1 MIAAQPKGMTMTA
14 ADEPIDC
21 TVCTPPGEDEAA
33 FSARAL
39 NSMSQGLGGSQILR
53 IAGEIK
59 AMQANGQDIYNL
71 TVGDFSPQEFRI
83 PERMARDIAAA
94 LSRGETNY
102 PPAIGLPETREA
114 VRTLY
119 ERELGLKY
127 RMDSVIMGSGARPPI
142 FATVALVVEPG
153 DKMLFGIPS
162 WNNPYYVHLAGAG
175 AIALATNAESNF
187 LLTAEMIRPHLDGV
201 TLLCLNSPLN
211 PCGTAYSEQQL
222 AELCDVILDE
232 NARRASSGQ
241 RPVMVMYDQVYWMLC
256 FGETRHHS
264 PVSVR
269 PEMAPYTI
277 YVDAIS
283 KSFAATGLRV
293 GWAVVPPAL
302 TPRFKA
308 LIGHMGAWAPRPAQL
323 ATAALL
329 HDPQAIR
336 EYHATMKTDV
346 EARLDALHQ
355 GFSAMAEQGLP
366 VHSLAPQGAIYLS
379 VHFDILGRS
388 HRGHSIETD
397 EDVRSFLLQEAGL
410 GIVPFQAFGLSEDTG
425 WMRFSVGAVS
435 LQAIEKGL
443 QRAEAA
449 LKQLD

>member
-1 MIAAQPKGMTMTA
+1 MTA
-14 ADEPIDC
+14 RSVIDC
-21 TVCTPPGEDEAA
+21 TNCTPPGEDEAA

-39 NSMSQGLGGSQILR
+39 NTMSQGLGGSQILR

-59 AMQANGQDIYNL
+59 AMQAEGQDICNL
-71 TVGDFSPQEFRI
+71 TVGDFSPAEFRI
-83 PERMARDIAAA
+83 PESMAQDITKA
-94 LSRGETNY
+94 LQDGQTNY

-175 AIALATNAESNF
+175 AVAIATDADSNF
-187 LLTAEMIRPHLDGV
+187 LLTAEQIRPHLDGV

-211 PCGTAYSEQQL
+211 PCGTAYSREQL
-222 AELCDVILDE
+222 ADICDLILAE
-232 NARRASSGQ
+232 NTRRAANKQ
-241 RPVMVMYDQVYWMLC
+241 RPIMVMYDQVYWMLC
-256 FGETRHHS
+256 FGVTEHHT

-277 YVDAIS
+277 FVDAIS

-323 ATAALL
+323 ATSALL
-329 HDPQAIR
+329 RNPTAIR
-336 EYHATMKTDV
+336 EYHATMKRDV
-346 EARLDALHQ
+346 EARLNALHQ
-355 GFSAMAEQGLP
+355 GFSAMGTAGLP
-366 VHSLAPQGAIYLS
+366 VQSMAPQGAIYLS
-379 VHFDILGRS
+379 VRFDILGRS
-388 HRGHSIETD
+388 FQGQTIKTD
-397 EDVRSFLLQEAGL
+397 EDVRSFLLKEAGL
-410 GIVPFQAFGLSEDTG
+410 GIVPFQAFGLTEDTG

-435 LQAIEKGL
+435 LEAISAGL
-443 QRAEAA
+443 DRAQAA
-449 LKQLD
+449 LSRLS

>member
-1 MIAAQPKGMTMTA
+1 MTHGSTV
-14 ADEPIDC
+14 DC
-21 TVCTPPGEDEAA
+21 TSCTPPGESEQE

-39 NSMSQGLGGSQILR
+39 NTMSQGLGGSQILR

-59 AMQANGQDIYNL
+59 AMQAEGQNICNL
-71 TVGDFSPQEFRI
+71 TVGDFSPAEFRI
-83 PERMARDIAAA
+83 PESMTVDIARA
-94 LSRGETNY
+94 LREGQTNY

-142 FATVALVVEPG
+142 FATVALVVQPG

-175 AIALATNAESNF
+175 AVALATDAESNF
-187 LLTAEMIRPHLDGV
+187 LLTAELIRPNLEGV
-201 TLLCLNSPLN
+201 TLVCLNSPLN
-211 PCGTAYSEQQL
+211 PCGTAYSEDQL
-222 AELCDVILDE
+222 AAICDVILDE
-232 NARRASSGQ
+232 NARRAALGQ

-256 FGETRHHS
+256 YGVTKHHT

-269 PEMAPYTI
+269 PQMAPYTI
-277 YVDAIS
+277 FVDAIS

-329 HDPQAIR
+329 HNPTTIR
-336 EYHATMKTDV
+336 EYHATMKSDV
-346 EARLDALHQ
+346 EARLNALHD
-355 GFSAMAEQGLP
+355 GFSAMAAAGLP
-366 VHSLAPQGAIYLS
+366 VCSIAPQGAIYLS
-379 VHFDILGRS
+379 VHFDILGRTHAG
-388 HRGHSIETD
+388 HRLETD
-397 EDVRSFLLQEAGL
+397 EDVRSFLLKEAGL
-410 GIVPFQAFGLSEDTG
+410 GIVPFQAFGLTEDTG

-435 LQAIEKGL
+435 LPAISAGL
-443 QRAEAA
+443 ERAQAA
-449 LKQLD
+449 LSRLD

>member
-1 MIAAQPKGMTMTA
+1 MTA
-14 ADEPIDC
+14 AMPIDC
-21 TVCTPPGEDEAA
+21 TVCTPPGEDESA

-39 NSMSQGLGGSQILR
+39 NTMSQGLGGSQILR

-59 AMQANGQDIYNL
+59 AMQADGHDICNL
-71 TVGDFSPQEFRI
+71 SVGDFSPKEFRI
-83 PERMARDIAAA
+83 PASLGDDIAAA

-127 RMDSVIMGSGARPPI
+127 RMDSIIMGSGARPPI

-175 AIALATNAESNF
+175 AIALATNAQSNF
-187 LLTAEMIRPHLDGV
+187 LLTGDMIRPHLDGV

-211 PCGTAYSEQQL
+211 PCGTAYGEQEL
-222 AELCDVILDE
+222 GDLCDVILAE
-232 NARRASSGQ
+232 NRTRASAGK
-241 RPVMVMYDQVYWMLC
+241 RPIMVMYDQVYWMLC
-256 FGETRHHS
+256 FGDTRHHT

-269 PEMAPYTI
+269 PEMASYTI
-277 YVDAIS
+277 FIDAIS

-329 HDPQAIR
+329 HDPQTIST
-336 EYHATMKTDV
+336 YHATMKADV
-346 EARLDALHQ
+346 EARLNALHQ
-355 GFSAMAEQGLP
+355 GFSAMTAKGLP
-366 VHSLAPQGAIYLS
+366 VRSIAPQGAIYLS
-379 VHFDILGRS
+379 VHFDMLGRT
-388 HRGHSIETD
+388 HRGQAIRTD
-397 EDVRSFLLQEAGL
+397 EDVRSFLLNEAGL

-435 LQAIEKGL
+435 LDDIHAGL

-449 LKQLD
+449 LSQLD

>member
-1 MIAAQPKGMTMTA
+1 MSINTT
-14 ADEPIDC
+14 EPIDC

-39 NSMSQGLGGSQILR
+39 NAMSQGLGGSQILQ

-59 AMQANGQDIYNL
+59 AMQADGHDICNL
-71 TVGDFSPQEFRI
+71 TVGDFSPKEFGI
-83 PERMARDIAAA
+83 PARLGEDIAAA
-94 LSRGETNY
+94 LRRGETNY

-119 ERELGLKY
+119 ERELGLRY

-142 FATVALVVEPG
+142 YATVALVVEPG

-162 WNNPYYVHLAGAG
+162 WNNTYYAHLAGAA
-175 AIALATNAESNF
+175 AIAVATNAKSNF
-187 LLTAEMIRPHLDGV
+187 LLTAEMIRPRLEGV
-201 TLLCLNSPLN
+201 TLICLNSPLN
-211 PCGTAYSEQQL
+211 PCGTAYGEEQL
-222 AELCDVILDE
+222 GELCDVILSE
-232 NARRASSGQ
+232 NRKRAAAGAR
-241 RPVMVMYDQVYWMLC
+241 PIMVMYDQVYWMLC

-277 YVDAIS
+277 LVDAIS

-329 HDPQAIR
+329 HDPAAIR
-336 EYHATMKTDV
+336 SYHATMKAGV
-346 EARLDALHQ
+346 EARLDALHR
-355 GFSAMAEQGLP
+355 GFSAMGSRGLP
-366 VHSLAPQGAIYLS
+366 VHSIAPQGAIYLS
-379 VHFDILGRS
+379 VHFDMLGRS
-388 HRGHSIETD
+388 FQGEVIRSD
-397 EDVRSFLLQEAGL
+397 EDVRSFLLNEAGL
-410 GIVPFQAFGLSEDTG
+410 GIVPFQAFGLTEDTG

-435 LQAIEKGL
+435 VADIEAVL

-449 LKQLD
+449 LSRLDQA

>member
-1 MIAAQPKGMTMTA
+1 MSTA
-14 ADEPIDC
+14 SVIDC
-21 TVCTPPGEDEAA
+21 TQCTPPGESDQE

-53 IAGEIK
+53 IAGEIR
-59 AMQANGQDIYNL
+59 AMQAQGQNICNL
-71 TVGDFSPQEFRI
+71 TVGDFSPAEFRI
-83 PERMARDIAAA
+83 PESMSADIAQA
-94 LSRGETNY
+94 LRDGQTNY

-142 FATVALVVEPG
+142 FATVALVLEPG

-175 AIALATNAESNF
+175 AVALATDVESNF
-187 LLTAEMIRPHLDGV
+187 LLTAAQIEPHLEGV
-201 TLLCLNSPLN
+201 TLVCLNSPLN
-211 PCGTAYSEQQL
+211 PCGTAYSKEQL
-222 AELCDVILDE
+222 GDICDVILDE
-232 NARRASSGQ
+232 NARRAASGQ

-256 FGETRHHS
+256 YGETEHHT
-264 PVSVR
+264 PISVR
-269 PEMAPYTI
+269 PDMAPYTI
-277 YVDAIS
+277 LVDAIS

-293 GWAVVPPAL
+293 GWAVVPSAL

-329 HDPQAIR
+329 NNPTAIR
-336 EYHATMKTDV
+336 DYHATMKRDI
-346 EARLDALHQ
+346 EARLNALHH
-355 GFSAMAEQGLP
+355 GFSAMGAAGLP
-366 VHSLAPQGAIYLS
+366 VRSLAPQGAIYLS

-388 HRGHSIETD
+388 FQGQPIHTD
-397 EDVRSFLLQEAGL
+397 EDVRSFLLKQAGL
-410 GIVPFQAFGLSEDTG
+410 GIVPFQAFGLTEDTG

-435 LQAIEKGL
+435 LSAIDAGL
-443 QRAEAA
+443 ERASAA
-449 LKQLD
+449 LTRLD

>member
-1 MIAAQPKGMTMTA
+1 MTHGSVV
-14 ADEPIDC
+14 DC
-21 TVCTPPGEDEAA
+21 TSCTPPGESEQE

-39 NSMSQGLGGSQILR
+39 NTMSQGLGGSQILR

-59 AMQANGQDIYNL
+59 EMQAQGQNICNL
-71 TVGDFSPQEFRI
+71 TVGDFSPAEFRI
-83 PERMARDIAAA
+83 PESMAADIAQA
-94 LSRGETNY
+94 LREGQTNY

-127 RMDSVIMGSGARPPI
+127 RMDSIIMGSGARPPI

-175 AIALATNAESNF
+175 AVALATDVESNF
-187 LLTAEMIRPHLDGV
+187 LLTAEQIRPNLEGV
-201 TLLCLNSPLN
+201 TLVCLNSPLN
-211 PCGTAYSEQQL
+211 PCGTAYSEDQL
-222 AELCDVILDE
+222 GAICDLILDE
-232 NARRASSGQ
+232 NTRRASLGQ
-241 RPVMVMYDQVYWMLC
+241 RPIMVMYDQVYWMLC
-256 FGETRHHS
+256 YGVTKHHT

-277 YVDAIS
+277 FVDAIS

-329 HDPQAIR
+329 HNPTVIR
-336 EYHATMKTDV
+336 EYHATMKSDV
-346 EARLDALHQ
+346 EARLNALHD
-355 GFSAMAEQGLP
+355 GFSVMAAAGLP
-366 VHSLAPQGAIYLS
+366 VHSIAPQGAIYLS
-379 VHFDILGRS
+379 VHFDILGRT
-388 HRGHSIETD
+388 HQGNRLDTD
-397 EDVRSFLLQEAGL
+397 EDVRSFLLKEAGL
-410 GIVPFQAFGLSEDTG
+410 GIVPFQAFGLTEDTG

-435 LQAIEKGL
+435 LPDIRAGL
-443 QRAEAA
+443 ERAREA
-449 LKQLD
+449 LSRLD